1 MIRTSPGYRILA
13 RAALGIIP
21 LVAPFNSKLSRGHH
35 GRRGAPGRLSAWATT
50 RDRSRPLVWFHA
62 PSVGEGLQ
70 ARAVLERLRRRRPE
84 WLVLYTHFSSSAETF
99 SQRIGA
105 DAADYI
111 PYDTPETVR
120 NALSLLEPSA
130 LIFTKLDLWP
140 ELSTQAAGRG
150 IPVGL
155 IAGTVSPVS
164 GRSRWPSRIL
174 IRPGYEALTA
184 AGAVSGEDAAR
195 LVALGVNR
203 DRITVTGDPRFDSVL
218 DLIDR
223 IPPDD
228 PILAAAAGAPALI
241 AGSTWPADE
250 AIVLGA
256 FQAVRRSHPE
266 ARLILAPHEPTPAHL
281 ERAEHL
287 ARRLELPPPI
297 RFSTG
302 SRSQLLLIDQLGVLA
317 RLYGAGRLAYVG
329 GGFGRAGL
337 HSVLEPAAWGLPVI
351 HGPRWQSSR
360 EAGLLLAA
368 GGGFALPVRREA
380 AVARLTELWRRWLT
394 EEDVRRN
401 TGARA
406 YRVVKEGAGAAE
418 WNAELVER
426 MLP

>member
-1 MIRTSPGYRILA
+1 VISTSRGYRLLA

-35 GRRGAPGRLSAWATT
+35 GRRGALKRLSAWATT

-70 ARAVLERLRRRRPE
+70 ARAVLDRLRRRRPE
-84 WLVLYTHFSSSAETF
+84 WQVVYTHFSPSAETF

-111 PYDTPETVR
+111 PYDTPDTVR
-120 NALSLLEPSA
+120 ASLSLLEPSA
-130 LIFTKLDLWP
+130 VIFTKLDVWP

-164 GRSRWPSRIL
+164 GRSRWPSRAL
-174 IRPGYEALTA
+174 IRPGYRALTA
-184 AGAVSGEDAAR
+184 AGAISSEDAAR

-218 DLIDR
+218 DVIER
-223 IPPDD
+223 IASDD
-228 PILAAAAGAPALI
+228 PVLASAAGAPALV

-250 AIVLGA
+250 AIVLTA
-256 FQAVRRSHPE
+256 FQAVRQSHPE
-266 ARLILAPHEPTPAHL
+266 ARVMLAPHEPSPAHL
-281 ERAEHL
+281 EKAEAF
-287 ARRLELPPPI
+287 ARRLGLPPPV
-297 RFSTG
+297 RFSSG
-302 SRSQLLLIDQLGVLA
+302 RKGPLVLIDQVGVLA
-317 RLYGAGRLAYVG
+317 RLYGAGRLGYVG

-360 EAGLLLAA
+360 EAGLLQAA
-368 GGGFALPVRREA
+368 GGGFALPGRRQDAVTRLAELWQRWLSEEPARREA
-380 AVARLTELWRRWLT
+380 
-394 EEDVRRN
+394 
-401 TGARA
+401 GARA
-406 YRVVKEGAGAAE
+406 RSVVEGGAGAAE
-418 WNAELVER
+418 RNADLVER